1 MKSLEAAGDRP
12 GPEDLSARR
21 LSRAGQQ
28 LLCRARQAG
37 PRPSALLSVSVSHAL
52 CPIAPINPWTSVQNT
67 RPRPRRGSFR
77 DTNGTPSGVRDPLLG
92 HLGPCGKATYT
103 SCVSTGSFPFWWP
116 CSLGVTP
123 LSLRVR
129 IGGRHHAREATPA
142 DYCLRRQL
150 CKHRTAVS
158 STLHSH

>member
-28 LLCRARQAG
+28 LLCRAREAG

-67 RPRPRRGSFR
+67 TARVLQRHERHTVWGTGSTARPPGALREGHLHQLCVH
-77 DTNGTPSGVRDPLLG
+77 GLLPLLVAMLSG
-92 HLGPCGKATYT
+92 GDSSRPQGEARGQTPCK
-103 SCVSTGSFPFWWP
+103 GSHP
-116 CSLGVTP
+116 S
-123 LSLRVR
+123 
-129 IGGRHHAREATPA
+129 
-142 DYCLRRQL
+142 
-150 CKHRTAVS
+150 
-158 STLHSH
+158 